1 MVSLFDMS
9 NVVNTAMG
17 LNCDNFQNGGGVVVV
32 NKGDLLV
39 KMFLAVLMFILLKSV
54 IIYFAFNSVM
64 PALASSL
71 HPKFQLGDFKPIT
84 FGASVMVAILFIGL
98 FS

>member
-1 MVSLFDMS
+1 MVALFDMT
-9 NVVNTAMG
+9 NVVKSAIG
-17 LNCDNFQNGGGVVVV
+17 LNYDNFQNGGGAI
-32 NKGDLLV
+32 NKSDLLI
-39 KMFLAVLMFILLKSV
+39 KIFLVVLMFILLKSI

-71 HPKFQLGDFKPIT
+71 NPRFQLDDFKPIT
-84 FGASVMVAILFIGL
+84 FGVSVMIAILFIGL

>member
-1 MVSLFDMS
+1 MVALFDMT
-9 NVVNTAMG
+9 NVVNTAIG
-17 LNCDNFQNGGGVVVV
+17 LNGDNFQNGGGVV
-32 NKGDLLV
+32 NKSDLLI
-39 KMFLAVLMFILLKSV
+39 KMFLVVLMFILLKSV

-71 HPKFQLGDFKPIT
+71 HPKFQLDDFKPIT
-84 FGASVMVAILFIGL
+84 FRVSVMIAILFIGL

>member
-1 MVSLFDMS
+1 MVALFDMS
-9 NVVNTAMG
+9 NVVNAAIG
-17 LNCDNFQNGGGVVVV
+17 LNCDNFQNGRGVVV
-32 NKGDLLV
+32 NKGELLV
-39 KMFLAVLMFILLKSV
+39 KMFLVVLMFILLKSV

-71 HPKFQLGDFKPIT
+71 HPKFQLDDFKPIT
-84 FGASVMVAILFIGL
+84 FRVSVMVAILFIGL

>member
-1 MVSLFDMS
+1 MVALFDITSVVS
-9 NVVNTAMG
+9 NAIG
-17 LNCDNFQNGGGVVVV
+17 LNYDNFQNGGGVV
-32 NKGDLLV
+32 NKSDLLI
-39 KMFLAVLMFILLKSV
+39 KMFLVVLMFILLKSV

-71 HPKFQLGDFKPIT
+71 HPKFQLDDFKPIT
-84 FGASVMVAILFIGL
+84 FRVSVLIAILFFGL

>member
-1 MVSLFDMS
+1 MVALFDITSVVS
-9 NVVNTAMG
+9 NAIG
-17 LNCDNFQNGGGVVVV
+17 LNCDNFQNGGGVV
-32 NKGDLLV
+32 NKSDLLI
-39 KMFLAVLMFILLKSV
+39 KMFLVVLMFILLKSV

-71 HPKFQLGDFKPIT
+71 HPKFQLDDFKPIT
-84 FGASVMVAILFIGL
+84 FRVSVLIAILFFGL